1 MYSALKKICC
11 DENLKLPQLG
21 LVLYTFGN
29 VSIVDRERNVFAIKP
44 SGVNYRELTPEK
56 IVVVSLETGKVV
68 DGTLNPSSDT
78 NTHLELY
85 RAFPNIGS
93 VVHTH
98 STWATAWA
106 QTGTDVTIYGTTHAD
121 HLTADVPCTTF
132 MSKEQIKGNYETAT
146 GLQIIQRFKQHNLDP
161 DEIQMVLVAGHGPF
175 TWAKTGEKAVYNA
188 RVLEEL
194 CKMAAITRMIEPDT
208 PRLPAELINKHYE
221 RKHGKNAYYGQK

>member
-11 DENLKLPQLG
+11 EENLKLPELG

-29 VSIVDRERNVFAIKP
+29 VSIVDRELGVFAIKP
-44 SGVNYRELTPEK
+44 SGVEYSNLTPDK
-56 IVVVSLETGKVV
+56 IAVVSLETGRKVE
-68 DGTLNPSSDT
+68 GALNPSSDT

-85 RAFPNIGS
+85 RAFPDIGS

-121 HLTADVPCTTF
+121 HLATDIPCTAF
-132 MSKEQIKGNYETAT
+132 LSEEQIRGDYETAT
-146 GLQIIQRFKQHNLDP
+146 GLQIVRHFNERHLDP
-161 DEIQMVLVAGHGPF
+161 DEIPMVLVAGHGPF
-175 TWAKTGEKAVYNA
+175 TWGKDGEKAVYNA

-194 CKMAAITRMIEPDT
+194 CKMAAITRMIRPDT
-208 PRLPAELINKHYE
+208 DRLPAELIRKHYE